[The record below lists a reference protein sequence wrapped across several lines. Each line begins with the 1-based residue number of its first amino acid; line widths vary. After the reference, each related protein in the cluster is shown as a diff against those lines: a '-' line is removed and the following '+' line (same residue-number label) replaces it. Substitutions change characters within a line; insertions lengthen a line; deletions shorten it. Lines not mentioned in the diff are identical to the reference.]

1 MKRLFFFGVALFAFW
16 IGACKSDIKEAVS
29 ETAVDTTKVTESVG
43 VISYDSAGLVAYEE
57 EVKKNPPPKST
68 TAVKPTGTTKTAPA
82 TKPAEPGKTTGNTST
97 APATGATATGVVATP
112 EGYVEFPSKRAT
124 YPGGQAAL
132 NQYLSDNIK
141 YPAMARENLIEGTVY
156 AKILVDE
163 LGTIVDVSFPKPLGY
178 GLEEE
183 VMRVIKGMPKLIP
196 AEDHSKPVK
205 TMYTLPVKFKLH

>member
-1 MKRLFFFGVALFAFW
+1 MRRCLFFGVALFAFW
-16 IGACKSDIKEAVS
+16 IGACKSDNKEAAS
-29 ETAVDTTKVTESVG
+29 ETAVDTTKVAEPVG
-43 VISYDSAGLVAYEE
+43 VISYDSIGLVAYEE
-57 EVKKNPPPKST
+57 EVKKKPAPKPAAADKTST
-68 TAVKPTGTTKTAPA
+68 TPKTSTA
-82 TKPAEPGKTTGNTST
+82 TKPAAASKTTTAT
-97 APATGATATGVVATP
+97 PVADAPATGEVITP

-132 NQYLSDNIK
+132 NQYLADNIK

-183 VMRVIKGMPKLIP
+183 VLRVIKGMPKLIP

>member
-1 MKRLFFFGVALFAFW
+1 MRRLLFFGVALFAFW
-16 IGACKSDIKEAVS
+16 IGACKSDNKEAAS
-29 ETAVDTTKVTESVG
+29 ETAVDTTMVAEPTG
-43 VISYDSAGLVAYEE
+43 VISYDSVGLVAYEE
-57 EVKKNPPPKST
+57 EVKKNPAPKPAAADKT
-68 TAVKPTGTTKTAPA
+68 TTTTKTAPA
-82 TKPAEPGKTTGNTST
+82 TKPAEANKTTTT
-97 APATGATATGVVATP
+97 APAAGAVVAATATP

-124 YPGGQAAL
+124 YPGGQASL
-132 NQYLSDNIK
+132 NKYLSDNIK
-141 YPAMARENLIEGTVY
+141 YPAMARENQIEGTVY

-183 VMRVIKGMPKLIP
+183 VLRVIKGMPKLIP

>member
-1 MKRLFFFGVALFAFW
+1 MRRYLFFGVALFSFW
-16 IGACKSDIKEAVS
+16 IGACKSDNKEAAS
-29 ETAVDTTKVTESVG
+29 ETAVDTTKVAEPVG
-43 VISYDSAGLVAYEE
+43 VISYDSIGLVAYEE
-57 EVKKNPPPKST
+57 EVKKKPAPKPAATDKT
-68 TAVKPTGTTKTAPA
+68 TTTPKTSSA
-82 TKPAEPGKTTGNTST
+82 TKPAEASKTTTT
-97 APATGATATGVVATP
+97 APTADAPATGEVITP

-132 NQYLSDNIK
+132 NQYLADNIK

-183 VMRVIKGMPKLIP
+183 VLRVIKGMPKLIP